1 MSTSDRQSYHHGDL
15 RAAVL
20 RSALHLLDTDG
31 ADALSLRAV
40 ARHAG
45 VSANAPY
52 RHYRDKEALLAALAT
67 HGFTELKARFEAAA
81 DDPDAPDDPAASR
94 PADLASALAP
104 LARTTV
110 RYALDHPGLFHLM
123 FGHPCVSHA
132 DVSAASDAAQAAV
145 TARIAAFAPP
155 EHREPLK
162 LGVWALVHGL
172 SLLLL
177 DGRLGDPTPQ
187 QIDTLVDTVT
197 RTVIGADW
205 LAGNAAPGEES

>member
-15 RAAVL
+15 RAALL

-52 RHYRDKEALLAALAT
+52 RHYQDKEALLAALAT
-67 HGFTELKARFEAAA
+67 HGFTELKARFEAAT
-81 DDPDAPDDPAASR
+81 DDPDGTAASH
-94 PADLASALAP
+94 PADLAGTLAP

-132 DVSAASDAAQAAV
+132 DVHAASDAAQATV
-145 TARIAAFAPP
+145 TARIAAFAGP

-162 LGVWALVHGL
+162 IGVWALVHGL

-177 DGRLGDPTPQ
+177 DGRLGDPMPEQ
-187 QIDTLVDTVT
+187 VDALVDSVT
-197 RTVIGADW
+197 RTMIGADW
-205 LAGNAAPGEES
+205 LPGATAP